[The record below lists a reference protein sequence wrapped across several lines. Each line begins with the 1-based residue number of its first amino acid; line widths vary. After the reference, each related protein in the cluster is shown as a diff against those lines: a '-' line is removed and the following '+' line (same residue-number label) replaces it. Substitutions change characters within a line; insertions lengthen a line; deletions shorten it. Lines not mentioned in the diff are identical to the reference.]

1 MGITLVLKHHKDKTD
16 CICFDNPTTQYKAKV
31 DKLLQGCKD
40 GYACVT
46 LEKPYKPRTT
56 GVGSQNNLFWRLATI
71 IANHT
76 GGDISDVEQGLKD
89 KAIAKGYPYHINPV
103 THRPSGDSMKGINTV
118 EMSYLIDTAYEE
130 CAEQGIILTPNLVR
144 EKEEFDA
151 SRVAEEALEKTDEKE
166 LEIF

>member
-1 MGITLVLKHHKDKTD
+1 M
-16 CICFDNPTTQYKAKV
+16 
-31 DKLLQGCKD
+31 
-40 GYACVT
+40 
-46 LEKPYKPRTT
+46 
-56 GVGSQNNLFWRLATI
+56 
-71 IANHT
+71 
-76 GGDISDVEQGLKD
+76 KD